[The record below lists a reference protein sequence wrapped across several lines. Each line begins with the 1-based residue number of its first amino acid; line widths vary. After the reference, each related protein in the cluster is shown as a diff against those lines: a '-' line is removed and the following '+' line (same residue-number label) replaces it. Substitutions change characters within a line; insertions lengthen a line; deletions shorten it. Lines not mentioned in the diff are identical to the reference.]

1 MDNKIQLKKEYIA
14 SENPKCIICG
24 KEYNKKSGS
33 FTSHLKREHKMRLEN
48 YYVEHLMTRGKDI
61 DDHCVVCGQKTRFDM
76 RKIEYSSH
84 CSVVCK
90 NKNIQMN
97 EQKKHTV
104 LKKYGVTNI
113 LVTKENIERLN
124 NSREVKRIKKVNDWE
139 HLKRIQEKQIV
150 EEEVYMPPIYS
161 DDGMVVGIEENS
173 DEDDGFTPL

>member
-1 MDNKIQLKKEYIA
+1 
-14 SENPKCIICG
+14 
-24 KEYNKKSGS
+24 
-33 FTSHLKREHKMRLEN
+33 
-48 YYVEHLMTRGKDI
+48 
-61 DDHCVVCGQKTRFDM
+61 
-76 RKIEYSSH
+76 
-84 CSVVCK
+84 
-90 NKNIQMN
+90 
-97 EQKKHTV
+97 
-104 LKKYGVTNI
+104 